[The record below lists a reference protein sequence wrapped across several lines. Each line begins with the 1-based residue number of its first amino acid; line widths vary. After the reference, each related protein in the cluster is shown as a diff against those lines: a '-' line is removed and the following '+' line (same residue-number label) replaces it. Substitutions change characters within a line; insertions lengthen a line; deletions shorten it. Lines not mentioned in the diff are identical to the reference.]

1 MFIGY
6 HAHNGGKW
14 SGYYLVVDAEVLA
27 SCPSSQTVHVHRI
40 KEIVPDEKLNFPI
53 RDGSLKNPDLSEQAR
68 REVEASRILGKD
80 RDDLAPTAE
89 DLPPETLGDQ
99 GKSLGDQGRLDGR
112 VELIAGD
119 DEWVVQGDYLIR
131 VHKFPRMCLFTPLE
145 AEDPPPVP
153 MTKSM

>member
-1 MFIGY
+1 MTTW
-6 HAHNGGKW
+6 HQ
-14 SGYYLVVDAEVLA
+14 
-27 SCPSSQTVHVHRI
+27 P
-40 KEIVPDEKLNFPI
+40 
-53 RDGSLKNPDLSEQAR
+53 LK
-68 REVEASRILGKD
+68 
-80 RDDLAPTAE
+80 TF
-89 DLPPETLGDQ
+89 PPETLGDQ

-153 MTKSM
+153 IDKIDVMRTTRTDIENIDEQVIEDCWDGKSDTDHRPLSAAWIGETQFEIIRD